1 MRWFDSLVIHLEETV
16 PALCM
21 AVMIVAVALDV
32 CGRYLFNHP
41 LLWAGELATSL
52 FIWATFLAAAG
63 GLRRGLHVGVNFI
76 VERFP
81 VRVRAGINL
90 VMYLLMS
97 AMLIILVYMG
107 WGYAMQ
113 AHFKMLQT
121 LGISYTYV
129 NMAVPVGCG
138 LMAYHLLFMMGNV
151 LRGVIY
157 SVYDEGRIGFEGT
170 GAIMPE
176 ESRE

>member
-1 MRWFDSLVIHLEETV
+1 MRWLDQLVIHLEETI

-21 AVMIVAVALDV
+21 AVMILAVTMDV
-32 CGRYLFNHP
+32 CGRYVFNNP

-76 VERFP
+76 VDRFP
-81 VRVRAGINL
+81 LRLRAGINL
-90 VMYLLMS
+90 TIHLLMA
-97 AMLIILVYMG
+97 AMLVILVYMG

-121 LGISYTYV
+121 LGVSYTYV
-129 NMAVPVGCG
+129 NMAVPVGCA
-138 LMAYHLLFMMGNV
+138 LMVYHLLSMIKKSLV
-151 LRGVIY
+151 GVF
-157 SVYDEGRIGFEGT
+157 SGRYDESRLGFEGT
-170 GAIMPE
+170 GAILPE
-176 ESRE
+176 EES